1 MKEEKCDVVDIWEVL
16 GKRWSL
22 HILKNLS
29 TNGIIRFNELK
40 RLIPEIS
47 STVLS
52 QRLLELEREGLI
64 SRKIYSEV
72 PVRVEYSLTPRT
84 KELETILQQLNDWI
98 NKWKVYEK
106 RKEIKS
112 VTIDHFKICSHTI
125 KIMKKL
131 IPTGRA
137 SNPLIYYIFCNSLF

>member
-64 SRKIYSEV
+64 SKKIYSEI

-84 KELETILQQLNDWI
+84 KELESILQQLNDWI
-98 NKWKVYEK
+98 NRWKGYEK
-106 RKEIKS
+106 RKEIKN
-112 VTIDHFKICSHTI
+112 VTATI
-125 KIMKKL
+125 SKS
-131 IPTGRA
+131 A
-137 SNPLIYYIFCNSLF
+137 STS

>member
-64 SRKIYSEV
+64 SKKIYSEI

-84 KELETILQQLNDWI
+84 KELETILHQLNDWI
-98 NKWKVYEK
+98 NRWKGYEK
-106 RKEIKS
+106 RKEIKN
-112 VTIDHFKICSHTI
+112 VTATTSKS
-125 KIMKKL
+125 
-131 IPTGRA
+131 A
-137 SNPLIYYIFCNSLF
+137 STS

>member
-1 MKEEKCDVVDIWEVL
+1 MKEEKCDVVDIWKVL

-52 QRLLELEREGLI
+52 QRLLEREREGLI
-64 SRKIYSEV
+64 SKKIYSEI

-98 NKWKVYEK
+98 SKWKVYEK

-112 VTIDHFKICSHTI
+112 VTATDII
-125 KIMKKL
+125 KFMKKL
-131 IPTGRA
+131 ILTGRA
-137 SNPLIYYIFCNSLF
+137 IL

>member
-1 MKEEKCDVVDIWEVL
+1 MKEEKCDVVGLWEIL

-29 TNGIIRFNELK
+29 TNRTVRFNELK

-64 SRKIYSEV
+64 SKKIYSEI
-72 PVRVEYSLTPRT
+72 PVRVEYSLTLRT
-84 KELETILQQLNDWI
+84 KELEAILQQLSVWI
-98 NKWKVYEK
+98 SKWKVYEK

-112 VTIDHFKICSHTI
+112 MTTTIAKS
-125 KIMKKL
+125 
-131 IPTGRA
+131 
-137 SNPLIYYIFCNSLF
+137 PLHHND

>member
-1 MKEEKCDVVDIWEVL
+1 MKEEKCDVVNIWEVL

-64 SRKIYSEV
+64 SKKIYSEI

-98 NKWKVYEK
+98 NRWKGYEK
-106 RKEIKS
+106 RKEIKN
-112 VTIDHFKICSHTI
+112 VTATLSKS
-125 KIMKKL
+125 
-131 IPTGRA
+131 A
-137 SNPLIYYIFCNSLF
+137 STS

>member
-1 MKEEKCDVVDIWEVL
+1 MKEEKCDVVDIWEVF

-29 TNGIIRFNELK
+29 INGIIRFNELK

-64 SRKIYSEV
+64 SKKIYSEI

-84 KELETILQQLNDWI
+84 KELEIILQQLNDWI
-98 NKWKVYEK
+98 NRWKAYEK
-106 RKEIKS
+106 RKETKS
-112 VTIDHFKICSHTI
+112 VTATTTLNS
-125 KIMKKL
+125 
-131 IPTGRA
+131 A
-137 SNPLIYYIFCNSLF
+137 STS

>member
-64 SRKIYSEV
+64 SKKIYSEI

-98 NKWKVYEK
+98 NRWKGYEK
-106 RKEIKS
+106 RKEIKG
-112 VTIDHFKICSHTI
+112 VTATISKSASTHKDIEKIYPQGTS
-125 KIMKKL
+125 
-131 IPTGRA
+131 
-137 SNPLIYYIFCNSLF
+137 NSLF

>member
-64 SRKIYSEV
+64 SKKVYSEI

-98 NKWKVYEK
+98 NRWKGYEK
-106 RKEIKS
+106 RKEIKG
-112 VTIDHFKICSHTI
+112 VTATI
-125 KIMKKL
+125 SKS
-131 IPTGRA
+131 A
-137 SNPLIYYIFCNSLF
+137 STS

>member
-29 TNGIIRFNELK
+29 INGIIRFNELK

-64 SRKIYSEV
+64 SKKIYSEI

-98 NKWKVYEK
+98 NRWEGYEK
-106 RKEIKS
+106 RKEIKG
-112 VTIDHFKICSHTI
+112 VTATI
-125 KIMKKL
+125 SKS
-131 IPTGRA
+131 A
-137 SNPLIYYIFCNSLF
+137 STS

>member
-1 MKEEKCDVVDIWEVL
+1 MKEEKCDIVDIWEVL

-40 RLIPEIS
+40 RLIPDIS

-64 SRKIYSEV
+64 SKKIYSEI
-72 PVRVEYSLTPRT
+72 PIRVEYSLTPRT

-98 NKWKVYEK
+98 NKWKAYEK

-112 VTIDHFKICSHTI
+112 VTATI
-125 KIMKKL
+125 SKSA
-131 IPTGRA
+131 PT
-137 SNPLIYYIFCNSLF
+137 S

>member
-29 TNGIIRFNELK
+29 INGTVRFNELK

-64 SRKIYSEV
+64 SKKIYSEI
-72 PVRVEYSLTPRT
+72 PVRVEYSITPRT
-84 KELETILQQLNDWI
+84 KELEAILQQLSDWI
-98 NKWKVYEK
+98 SKWKAYEK
-106 RKEIKS
+106 RKEIKNRTTTTTMS
-112 VTIDHFKICSHTI
+112 KSA
-125 KIMKKL
+125 
-131 IPTGRA
+131 PT
-137 SNPLIYYIFCNSLF
+137 S

>member
-1 MKEEKCDVVDIWEVL
+1 MKEEKCDVVGLWEIL

-29 TNGIIRFNELK
+29 TNGTVRFNELK

-52 QRLLELEREGLI
+52 QRLLELEMEGLI
-64 SRKIYSEV
+64 SKKIYSEI
-72 PVRVEYSLTPRT
+72 PVRVEYSLTHRT
-84 KELETILQQLNDWI
+84 KELETILQQLSVWI
-98 NKWKVYEK
+98 SKWKIYEK

-112 VTIDHFKICSHTI
+112 MTTTISKSVLT
-125 KIMKKL
+125 
-131 IPTGRA
+131 
-137 SNPLIYYIFCNSLF
+137 S

>member
-1 MKEEKCDVVDIWEVL
+1 MKEEKCNVVDIWEVL

-40 RLIPEIS
+40 RLIPDIS

-64 SRKIYSEV
+64 SKKIYSEI

-98 NKWKVYEK
+98 NKWKAYEK
-106 RKEIKS
+106 RNEIKNATA
-112 VTIDHFKICSHTI
+112 TISKSAPIS
-125 KIMKKL
+125 
-131 IPTGRA
+131 
-137 SNPLIYYIFCNSLF
+137 

>member
-1 MKEEKCDVVDIWEVL
+1 MKGEICDVVDIWEVL

-29 TNGIIRFNELK
+29 TNGTVRFNELK

-64 SRKIYSEV
+64 SKEIYSEI

-84 KELETILQQLNDWI
+84 KELETILQQLSDWI
-98 NKWKVYEK
+98 SKWKAYEK

-112 VTIDHFKICSHTI
+112 ATTTLSKST
-125 KIMKKL
+125 
-131 IPTGRA
+131 P
-137 SNPLIYYIFCNSLF
+137 SS

>member
-1 MKEEKCDVVDIWEVL
+1 MKEEKCDVVGLWEIL

-29 TNGIIRFNELK
+29 TNGIVRFNELK

-64 SRKIYSEV
+64 SKKIYSEI

-84 KELETILQQLNDWI
+84 KELETILQQLSVWI
-98 NKWKVYEK
+98 SKWKVYEK

-112 VTIDHFKICSHTI
+112 MTTTMSKS
-125 KIMKKL
+125 
-131 IPTGRA
+131 A
-137 SNPLIYYIFCNSLF
+137 STS

>member
-1 MKEEKCDVVDIWEVL
+1 MKEEKCDVVDIWEIL

-29 TNGIIRFNELK
+29 SNGIIRFNELK

-64 SRKIYSEV
+64 SKKIYSEI
-72 PVRVEYSLTPRT
+72 PVRVEYSVTPRT
-84 KELETILQQLNDWI
+84 KELETILQQLSDWI

-106 RKEIKS
+106 RKDIKS
-112 VTIDHFKICSHTI
+112 VTTTISKSAHT
-125 KIMKKL
+125 L
-131 IPTGRA
+131 
-137 SNPLIYYIFCNSLF
+137 

>member
-64 SRKIYSEV
+64 SKKIYSEI

-98 NKWKVYEK
+98 NRWKVYEK
-106 RKEIKS
+106 RKEIKN
-112 VTIDHFKICSHTI
+112 VTATI
-125 KIMKKL
+125 SKSAPI
-131 IPTGRA
+131 
-137 SNPLIYYIFCNSLF
+137 S

>member
-1 MKEEKCDVVDIWEVL
+1 MKGEICDVVDIWEVL

-29 TNGIIRFNELK
+29 TNGTVRFNELK

-64 SRKIYSEV
+64 SKEIYSEI

-84 KELETILQQLNDWI
+84 KELETNLQQLSDWI
-98 NKWKVYEK
+98 SKWKAYEK

-112 VTIDHFKICSHTI
+112 ATTTLSKST
-125 KIMKKL
+125 
-131 IPTGRA
+131 P
-137 SNPLIYYIFCNSLF
+137 SS

>member
-22 HILKNLS
+22 HILKNLN
-29 TNGIIRFNELK
+29 TNGTVRFNELK

-52 QRLLELEREGLI
+52 QRLFELEREGLI
-64 SRKIYSEV
+64 SKKIYLEI
-72 PVRVEYSLTPRT
+72 PVRVEYSLTLRT
-84 KELETILQQLNDWI
+84 KELETILQQLSDWI
-98 NKWKVYEK
+98 SKWKVYEK

-112 VTIDHFKICSHTI
+112 ITTTTISKSAA
-125 KIMKKL
+125 
-131 IPTGRA
+131 PT
-137 SNPLIYYIFCNSLF
+137 S

>member
-1 MKEEKCDVVDIWEVL
+1 MKEEKCDVVDIWEIL

-52 QRLLELEREGLI
+52 DRLLELEREGLI
-64 SRKIYSEV
+64 SKKIFSQV
-72 PVRVEYSLTPRT
+72 PIRVQYNLTT
-84 KELETILQQLNDWI
+84 QAKELQPILYQLENWADKWQSRKTK
-98 NKWKVYEK
+98 NKIEL
-106 RKEIKS
+106 KS
-112 VTIDHFKICSHTI
+112 
-125 KIMKKL
+125 
-131 IPTGRA
+131 
-137 SNPLIYYIFCNSLF
+137 PLV

>member
-1 MKEEKCDVVDIWEVL
+1 MKEEKCDVVNIWEVL

-64 SRKIYSEV
+64 SKKIYSEI

-98 NKWKVYEK
+98 NRWEGYEK
-106 RKEIKS
+106 RKEIKN
-112 VTIDHFKICSHTI
+112 VTATI
-125 KIMKKL
+125 SKS
-131 IPTGRA
+131 A
-137 SNPLIYYIFCNSLF
+137 STS

>member
-1 MKEEKCDVVDIWEVL
+1 VDIWEVL
-16 GKRWSL
+16 GRRWSL

-29 TNGIIRFNELK
+29 VKGTVRFNELK

-64 SRKIYSEV
+64 SKKIYSEI

-84 KELETILQQLNDWI
+84 KELEIILQQLNDWI
-98 NKWKVYEK
+98 NRWKAYEK
-106 RKEIKS
+106 RKETKS
-112 VTIDHFKICSHTI
+112 VTATTTLNS
-125 KIMKKL
+125 
-131 IPTGRA
+131 A
-137 SNPLIYYIFCNSLF
+137 STS

>member
-64 SRKIYSEV
+64 SKKIYSEI

-98 NKWKVYEK
+98 NRWKAYEK
-106 RKEIKS
+106 RKETKS
-112 VTIDHFKICSHTI
+112 VTATTLNS
-125 KIMKKL
+125 
-131 IPTGRA
+131 A
-137 SNPLIYYIFCNSLF
+137 STS

>member
-64 SRKIYSEV
+64 SKKIYSEI

-98 NKWKVYEK
+98 SKWKAYEK

-112 VTIDHFKICSHTI
+112 VTATI
-125 KIMKKL
+125 SKSA
-131 IPTGRA
+131 PT
-137 SNPLIYYIFCNSLF
+137 S

>member
-1 MKEEKCDVVDIWEVL
+1 MKEEKCNVVGIWEIL

-29 TNGIIRFNELK
+29 TNGTNRFNKLK

-52 QRLLELEREGLI
+52 QRLLELEKEGLI
-64 SRKIYSEV
+64 SKTIYSEI

-84 KELETILQQLNDWI
+84 KELETILQQLSDWI
-98 NKWKVYEK
+98 SKWKVYEK

-112 VTIDHFKICSHTI
+112 VTTTI
-125 KIMKKL
+125 SKSA
-131 IPTGRA
+131 PT
-137 SNPLIYYIFCNSLF
+137 S